1 MFYQKKTSKKTS
13 KTKRFEYSLLGKQ
26 LKAQIDIAKDQCN
39 FFKDQMNVNNNNK
52 EEDMSDE
59 DKSDE
64 SKNLKKFHAMLK
76 DIKNIGRTTKPIT
89 IKSRGSNINLHPSIT
104 R

>member
-26 LKAQIDIAKDQCN
+26 LKAQIDIAKDQCK

-76 DIKNIGRTTKPIT
+76 DIKNIGRTTKPIS